1 MTRGRQLRA
10 LCVCPLAVA
19 LVACSHHDT
28 KTPGPNQPFTAQAV
42 RAAFT
47 RHDIRLTPLPSA
59 ARRELHARHVLASF
73 FGTFDDKVTASVLVF
88 ESAAQ
93 ARQSPPID
101 RNSPLCRVRCAND
114 PRLTA
119 RHERLLNVV
128 VDSLYAVRPGRAQKL
143 IDAALHDLRASQ
155 TAT

>member
-1 MTRGRQLRA
+1 M
-10 LCVCPLAVA
+10 
-19 LVACSHHDT
+19 
-28 KTPGPNQPFTAQAV
+28 
-42 RAAFT
+42 AFA
-47 RHDIRLTPLPSA
+47 RHGIRLTSFSSA
-59 ARRELHARHVLASF
+59 ARHELRAGHVLASF
-73 FGTFDDKVTASVLVF
+73 FGTVGNKITASVLVF
-88 ESAAQ
+88 KSVSQ

-128 VDSLYAVRPGRAQKL
+128 VDSLYITRPGRAQKL

-155 TAT
+155 AST

>member
-1 MTRGRQLRA
+1 MTRRERARA
-10 LCVCPLAVA
+10 LCLCPLAAA
-19 LVACSHHDT
+19 LVACSHHEAR
-28 KTPGPNQPFTAQAV
+28 TPSPNQPFTAQAV

-47 RHDIRLTPLPSA
+47 RHGIRLTPFPSGA
-59 ARRELHARHVLASF
+59 QRELRARHVLASF
-73 FGTFDDKVTASVLVF
+73 FGAIDNRTTASVLVF
-88 ESAAQ
+88 ESASQ

-128 VDSLYAVRPGRAQKL
+128 VDSLYVVRPGRAQKL